1 MGEEDRE
8 LLERVYRKIIM
19 SRVGES
25 VITEHNRGMCP
36 NGVLTLNR
44 SSFTSLIREC
54 TAAVIDFYADWC
66 IPCKIM
72 EPILRKL
79 AQIFA
84 GKVLFGR
91 INVDEHPEI
100 AVEYGV
106 MSIPTTLL
114 MKDGEEVYRVIGAVD
129 FNTMRRFIEIY
140 LGVKP

>member
-1 MGEEDRE
+1 
-8 LLERVYRKIIM
+8 
-19 SRVGES
+19 
-25 VITEHNRGMCP
+25 
-36 NGVLTLNR
+36 
-44 SSFTSLIREC
+44 
-54 TAAVIDFYADWC
+54 
-66 IPCKIM
+66 M